1 MAAKEIAKDKTIISE
16 GQHIEA
22 VHIITRGSVKAFFN
36 GCEITLKKGDIVGLL
51 DAAFDSHSFS
61 YVTLEPSEF
70 LSVPVKD
77 MNSFLKKA
85 SVQNPD
91 IAKRLTLSMINQVSL
106 IYSSYKALRHECAS
120 LYTDIKASYDEYQA
134 LCSHNSIIARSIP
147 NYEVLNEVSLENDVE
162 NWLFPYYEA
171 IRELALVDISR
182 FSDKGDFL
190 VGFVNKASNDIH
202 SSFSIFDD
210 MNEYVTD
217 VTGLFFQENR
227 LDLFDLY
234 TSLLYRL
241 GPASKD
247 FADVNGKIENMIAY
261 LRKSG
266 RVDESLLSERISEYR
281 VKLGTLS
288 SNVGDDGEE
297 TLIDPTLVHSLDT
310 IVEYSGVDEETGSK
324 FKALVNKYKA
334 LSDKGSVSDD
344 VRKLKSELT
353 ACFHTIYEEAFTMSL
368 RDYCMPIVMKM
379 FFNFGFVD
387 VDIAG
392 LANTN
397 TLYRL
402 AQDFKGC
409 PEKGIY
415 TAYEWFTAIYNKK
428 VEPSRNSLDATFPE
442 FLRDQQTAGK
452 IPPEM
457 VEKMVNDP
465 SQRTLFELQQ
475 VFPVVN
481 RTTYGRLSTY
491 CPVFSESDV
500 IKPLGSCLLNPDT
513 VLDAIRKIE
522 EIDYSAFYRE
532 TMFSFMMGT
541 TSTND
546 IVNVHVAPNVIL
558 FPNIG
563 TRGIMWQ
570 EIEGKK
576 RTTPARFYIS
586 VFHIEELPNTLAR
599 MIAEYRWEMCK
610 RVQGARWNDVSER
623 SLTSEY
629 CDYAQ
634 FYKKNS
640 DLSQDAKEK
649 VKLALARSRNSFKEM
664 FVRDYI
670 TWVMFESKGSPRL
683 NKVARAILSVYC
695 PFTKSN
701 RAKLTSNPIFAEL
714 FEKNGIKNSQK
725 LHRIDNIITK
735 LNSLNQPV
743 PEEILTQRKLIDGDM

>member
-1 MAAKEIAKDKTIISE
+1 MAAKEIAQDKIILSE
-16 GQHIEA
+16 GQHLESI
-22 VHIITRGSVKAFFN
+22 HIITKGSVRAFFN
-36 GCEITLKKGDIVGLL
+36 GCEIILRKGDIVGLL

-77 MNSFLKKA
+77 MNSFLKKI

-91 IAKRLTLSMINQVSL
+91 VAKRITLSMINQISL
-106 IYSSYKALRHECAS
+106 IYASYVSMRKECAS
-120 LYTDIKASYDEYQA
+120 LYKDIKVSYEEYQA
-134 LCSHNSIIARSIP
+134 LCTRNGIIARAIP
-147 NYEVLNEVSLENDVE
+147 NYELLSEVSLENDIAG
-162 NWLFPYYEA
+162 WIFPYYIA
-171 IRELALVDISR
+171 IKELAVQDISR
-182 FSDKGDFL
+182 FSGKGDFL
-190 VGFVNKASNDIH
+190 VGFLNKASEDIH
-202 SSFSIFDD
+202 ASFSIFDD
-210 MNEYVTD
+210 MNVYITEITN
-217 VTGLFFQENR
+217 LFFQENR

-247 FADVNGKIENMIAY
+247 FADVSQRIEDMIVY
-261 LRKSG
+261 LRKSKN
-266 RVDESLLSERISEYR
+266 VPEELLSERISEYR
-281 VKLGTLS
+281 IKLGTLS
-288 SNVGDDGEE
+288 NNVNEDGEE
-297 TLIDPTLVHSLDT
+297 VLVDPTLVHSLDT
-310 IVEYSGVDEETGSK
+310 IVEYSGVSEEVGSK
-324 FKALVNKYKA
+324 FKTLINKYKA
-334 LSDKGSVSDD
+334 LKDKAAVTDD

-368 RDYCMPIVMKM
+368 SDFVLPPVMKM

-387 VDIAG
+387 VDLAG

-409 PEKGIY
+409 PEKGVY

-442 FLRDQQTAGK
+442 YLREQATAGK
-452 IPPEM
+452 IPTEM
-457 VEKMVNDP
+457 VDKLANDAG
-465 SQRTLFELQQ
+465 QRTLFELQH
-475 VFPVVN
+475 VFPSVN

-491 CPVFSESDV
+491 CPVFCEADV
-500 IKPLGSCLLNPDT
+500 IKPLGSCLVGSDT
-513 VLDAIRKIE
+513 VLEALRKLE
-522 EIDYSAFYRE
+522 EVDYSAFYRE
-532 TMFSFMMGT
+532 TMFTYTMGT
-541 TSTND
+541 TNNNE
-546 IVNVHVAPNVIL
+546 IVNVRIAPNVIL

-576 RTTPARFYIS
+576 RTTPARFMLS
-586 VFHIEELPNTLAR
+586 VFHIEDINNTLAR
-599 MIAEYRWEMCK
+599 LVGEYRWEMCK

-664 FVRDYI
+664 YVRDYI

-683 NKVARAILSVYC
+683 NKVVRSILSVYC
-695 PFTKSN
+695 PFTKST
-701 RAKLTSNPIFAEL
+701 RAKLASNPIFSEL
-714 FEKNGIKNSQK
+714 FEKNNIKNNQK
-725 LHRIDNIITK
+725 IHRVDNIITK
-735 LNSLNQPV
+735 LKSLNQPV
-743 PEEILTQRKLIDGDM
+743 PEEIALQRKLIDGDF